1 MLHSVSITNH
11 THIEYLASWYNTSR
25 VTKLQ
30 EQQQGAGS
38 MHDGAILEGQFFALR
53 TVTEY

>member
-1 MLHSVSITNH
+1 MLHSVSITN
-11 THIEYLASWYNTSR
+11 THVQYLASLYNTSR

-53 TVTEY
+53 TVMEY